1 MKTTTL
7 LYLILSCTLVLS
19 CADDDTPAL
28 RPSATGTYTDSRDG
42 QTYTW
47 VRLGEQE
54 WMTSNLR
61 YGTPYNECRYGG
73 PFLDEYGNPQRVWSY
88 HADFDYPGDIAAN
101 GNLYTWEE
109 ATSVCPDGWRLPSD
123 EDWQR
128 LEQTLG
134 LSPDQASSNGWR
146 GNHLAELVRQG
157 DDGTG
162 LLLPLSGCAW
172 RSNSY
177 SRYLFL
183 TSINELGY
191 FWSSSFLDT
200 KKNRVYFRKISSTQ
214 PGVYRGTASLDILM
228 RVRCVRDVQ
237 P

>member
-19 CADDDTPAL
+19 CADDDTPAP

-101 GNLYTWEE
+101 WCD
-109 ATSVCPDGWRLPSD
+109 ATKAEQELGWKAEFDINDMCRDSWNWQSKNPDGF
-123 EDWQR
+123 
-128 LEQTLG
+128 
-134 LSPDQASSNGWR
+134 A
-146 GNHLAELVRQG
+146 
-157 DDGTG
+157 
-162 LLLPLSGCAW
+162 
-172 RSNSY
+172 
-177 SRYLFL
+177 
-183 TSINELGY
+183 
-191 FWSSSFLDT
+191 
-200 KKNRVYFRKISSTQ
+200 
-214 PGVYRGTASLDILM
+214 TA
-228 RVRCVRDVQ
+228 
-237 P
+237 